1 MRKEESSHKSVSLC
15 DLLFFLKLSSSLETY
30 IYSIIKPY
38 AYVTFYVF
46 QSAVIY
52 HYISFDPHQRP

>member
-15 DLLFFLKLSSSLETY
+15 DLLFLKLSSSLETY

-38 AYVTFYVF
+38 AYVTFCVF

-52 HYISFDPHQRP
+52 HCISFDPHQRP